1 MINDSFDLEKKAQ
14 SEYRMSTKPNTSPGN
29 YHDAKMTQNLERI
42 RSKRSN
48 YKQKDPTTGER
59 KKNIFILDDCVVKYA
74 EGWKLSKNIDRQH
87 KVCVR
92 SFFSAKV
99 NFMKDYVKP
108 TLQKTIWIM

>member
-14 SEYRMSTKPNTSPGN
+14 SKYNLSTKPNMSPGN

-59 KKNIFILDDCVVKYA
+59 KKSIFILDDCVVKYA

-108 TLQKTIWIM
+108 TLQKIIWIM